1 MAVHKTF
8 ELELQKN
15 DFLMACKFISMRKSL
30 LILLQGT
37 SGTGKSTIAAL
48 LGSRIGGLGSL
59 GGVGSSP
66 LIVLST
72 DSIRHIMRNYITE
85 EQEPIL
91 FVSTYQCGSLLS
103 KEEYP
108 DDC

>member
-48 LGSRIGGLGSL
+48 LGSRIGGLGS
-59 GGVGSSP
+59 
-66 LIVLST
+66 
-72 DSIRHIMRNYITE
+72 R
-85 EQEPIL
+85 
-91 FVSTYQCGSLLS
+91 
-103 KEEYP
+103 
-108 DDC
+108 